1 MKQRSDEPK
10 RSVAIRSTALLL
22 LAFLLFGCTLTGLKK
37 DSHFINLFEQN
48 KTLFKAYVENVSDCE
63 NGDKLDD
70 IADKLSDVGVTNT
83 FGPEIVSP
91 DITFYFRDKAPLS
104 FLFPNDVLAYKSII
118 YIESPNWLTSTQV
131 LLDLDNINPGNG
143 GTYYRRIEDHWFLK
157 LELSAD

>member
-1 MKQRSDEPK
+1 MNSGEA
-10 RSVAIRSTALLL
+10 SLSASLLALLL

-48 KTLFKAYVENVSDCE
+48 KTLFKAYVKNVSDYE

-70 IADKLSDVGVTNT
+70 IADKLSNIGVANT

-118 YIESPNWLTSTQV
+118 YIKSPNWLTSTQV
-131 LLDLDNINPGNG
+131 SLDLDSIDPGNG
-143 GTYYRRIEDHWFLK
+143 GTYYRRIENHWFLK
-157 LELSAD
+157 LDLSAA